1 MPATENNRR
10 NLQEQILEHPSL
22 PDHDR
27 RRDPGMHNAIP
38 EEMLTSQD
46 VEVDTLFEDDEI
58 EAPDQE
64 FSQILKS
71 GPGANQGKIPEDPNN
86 RLTSDHDTKGSV
98 EDDSED
104 RGESLA
110 DIAEGIQH

>member
-1 MPATENNRR
+1 MPATENDRR
-10 NLQEQILEHPSL
+10 NMQEQILEHPSL

-27 RRDPGMHNAIP
+27 RKDPGMHNAIP
-38 EEMLTSQD
+38 EEMLTAQD
-46 VEVDTLFEDDEI
+46 IEVDTLFEDDEI

-64 FSQILKS
+64 FAQILKS
-71 GPGANQGKIPEDPNN
+71 GTSSNQGKIHEDPNN
-86 RLTSDHDTKGSV
+86 WLTSDRDATSV
-98 EDDSED
+98 EADLED

>member
-1 MPATENNRR
+1 MPATENDRR
-10 NLQEQILEHPSL
+10 NMQEQILEHPSL

-27 RRDPGMHNAIP
+27 RKDPGMHNAIP
-38 EEMLTSQD
+38 EEMLTAQD

-71 GPGANQGKIPEDPNN
+71 GPSANQGKIPDDPNN
-86 RLTSDHDTKGSV
+86 WLTSDRDAKNI
-98 EDDSED
+98 DDDPED
-104 RGESLA
+104 RGESQA
-110 DIAEGIQH
+110 DIVEGIQH

>member
-10 NLQEQILEHPSL
+10 NMQEQILEHPSL

-27 RRDPGMHNAIP
+27 RKDPGMHNAIP

-46 VEVDTLFEDDEI
+46 IEVDSLFDDEEI

-71 GPGANQGKIPEDPNN
+71 GPAANQGKIPEDPNN
-86 RLTSDHDTKGSV
+86 WLTSDRDKKSI